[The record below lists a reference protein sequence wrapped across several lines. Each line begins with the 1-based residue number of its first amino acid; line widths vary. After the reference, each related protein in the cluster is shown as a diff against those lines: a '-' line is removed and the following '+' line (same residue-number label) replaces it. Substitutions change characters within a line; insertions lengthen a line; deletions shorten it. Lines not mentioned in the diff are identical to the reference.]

1 MTFVNFMSFKNEMR
15 LSPLHVGSSPC
26 GKYCTL
32 LSTTGEDVYFA
43 VYLSEVTDVA
53 SEQIIPFDTVENN
66 VGSGYN
72 VNTHKLRPP
81 YNGTYEF
88 TLQITDNDHSN
99 ARGEIS
105 VNGQWMCQAHTE
117 LGK

>member
-1 MTFVNFMSFKNEMR
+1 MHFV
-15 LSPLHVGSSPC
+15 
-26 GKYCTL
+26 
-32 LSTTGEDVYFA
+32 
-43 VYLSEVTDVA
+43 VYLSNPTDVA

-72 VNTHKLRPP
+72 VSTHKFRPP

-88 TLQITDNDHSN
+88 TLQIMDNDNHN

-105 VNGQWMCQAHTE
+105 VNGQWTCKAHTA